1 MERAGIMAIRLRI
14 VNNYPVA
21 LCAVES
27 DPRERDIYLDDG
39 MHAALST
46 KFAQD
51 FNSMFG
57 ESMRYTLPVE
67 PVISELMKT
76 QKIRDAREEFAKWDR
91 SKE

>member
-14 VNNYPVA
+14 VNNYPIA

-27 DPRERDIYLDDG
+27 DPEEGDIYLDDG
-39 MHAALST
+39 MHVALST

-57 ESMRYTLPVE
+57 ESMRYMLPID
-67 PVISELMKT
+67 PVISKLMET
-76 QKIRDAREEFAKWDR
+76 QRVRDAREKFAKWP
-91 SKE
+91 SSTK